1 MMTSCRKRALRQAH
15 AHWSVRRG
23 RGLGRSSVPFSS
35 AQLLSLVRLFVTPWT
50 TARQA
55 SLSISNSRS
64 LLRLTS
70 IKSVM
75 PSNHL
80 ILCRPLL
87 LPSGAKENILL
98 KETLMQ
104 GKIGGRRRRGR
115 QRMRWL
121 DGTIGVLDNAWCGRR
136 IPDGGETGV

>member
-1 MMTSCRKRALRQAH
+1 MMTSCRKRALRQAR

-23 RGLGRSSVPFSS
+23 RGLGRSSVQFSS
-35 AQLLSLVRLFVTPWT
+35 AQWLSLVRLFVTPWAA
-50 TARQA
+50 ARQA
-55 SLSISNSRS
+55 SLSITNSRS

-87 LPSGAKENILL
+87 LPPSIAKGNILL
-98 KETLMQ
+98 EETLML

-121 DGTIGVLDNAWCGRR
+121 DGTIGVVDNAWCGRR
-136 IPDGGETGV
+136 IPD